1 MAALTLISHLLC
13 PFVQRATI
21 VLLEKGAEFDRINV
35 DLSAKPDWFLAL
47 SPTGKVPVLKV
58 RQPDAEDAT
67 LFESVAI
74 CEYLNE
80 TQGGAPMYP
89 ADALLRARHRAWIE
103 FATQTFAEGWQLL
116 HARDSATADAKRAA
130 FRDRLGKLESELGAR
145 PFFAGASFGMVDA
158 VYAPL
163 FRYFGIIDPAVAEQI
178 FDGFPR
184 ISTWRTV
191 LAARRSVR
199 DAVVEDYADLFLTHL
214 RKQGALIAVQ
224 AAA

>member
-1 MAALTLISHLLC
+1 MTVLILISHPLC
-13 PFVQRATI
+13 PFVQRAAI
-21 VLLEKGAEFDRINV
+21 VLLEKGVEFDRINV

-58 RQPDAEDAT
+58 RQLNADDVI
-67 LFESVAI
+67 LFESVVI

-89 ADALLRARHRAWIE
+89 VDALPRARHRAWIE
-103 FATQTFAEGWQLL
+103 FATQTFADGWQFL

-130 FRDRLGKLESELGAR
+130 FRERLGKLESAMDKG
-145 PFFAGASFGMVDA
+145 PFFAGEDFGMVDA

-163 FRYFGIIDPAVAEQI
+163 FRYFGIIDATVAHHI

-184 ISTWRTV
+184 ISAWR
-191 LAARRSVR
+191 AALEARASVR

-214 RKQGALIAVQ
+214 RQQEALIAVT
-224 AAA
+224 